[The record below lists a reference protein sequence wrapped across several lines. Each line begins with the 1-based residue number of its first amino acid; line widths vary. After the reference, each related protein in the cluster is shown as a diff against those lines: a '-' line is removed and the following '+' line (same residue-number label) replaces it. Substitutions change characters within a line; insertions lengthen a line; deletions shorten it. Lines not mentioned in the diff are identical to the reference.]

1 MGNVEMIITKPHK
14 ALLQLLLSYK
24 RYKNEIVFIKQL
36 DLIIFIVTVL
46 LLCENVGNFRWGQI
60 QLRVL
65 FPFIFMTFLIN
76 TLIIH
81 TRLHP

>member
-14 ALLQLLLSYK
+14 SFLQWLLSYK
-24 RYKNEIVFIKQL
+24 RYKNGRVFIKQL

-46 LLCENVGNFRWGQI
+46 LQNVENIRWGQI

-65 FPFIFMTFLIN
+65 FPFIFMTFLID
-76 TLIIH
+76 TLVIH
-81 TRLHP
+81 TRLHL